1 MSLKVQNIR
10 QEIHESMDVSHRDM
24 EFKFQDELAAV
35 KQERFSVE
43 ADLKSRI
50 N

>member
-1 MSLKVQNIR
+1 
-10 QEIHESMDVSHRDM
+10 MDVSHRDL
-24 EFKFQDELAAV
+24 EFKFQDELAMV
-35 KQERFSVE
+35 KQERNAIE